1 MTEKRPASL
10 FLHDGRATVRS
21 IKMVFKPRIT
31 EQTNPLTIL
40 DMQDPLQQFLAHKGR
55 VGS

>member
-10 FLHDGRATVRS
+10 FLNDGRATVRS